1 MNEEVKGKLAVY
13 LQREL
18 HEYCSGYMFSDEAV
32 LECINDF
39 FNIEKRREELLKKK
53 AEIEREIEEL
63 DNR

>member
-1 MNEEVKGKLAVY
+1 MTDEIKRELAVY

-18 HEYCSGYMFSDEAV
+18 HEYCTGYMFGTETV
-32 LECINDF
+32 LECINEF
-39 FNIEKRREELLKKK
+39 FNIESRRAELLKKK